1 MFQEEQMT
9 ETIMVLD
16 PISEATATR
25 LRALLPPGLK
35 LEHGAS
41 RDEEHQRQIIADAD
55 YAISGQIAVPGAV
68 LRAARRLKLLHKWGV
83 GTDNLDLVTA
93 AELGIKVARTTGSN
107 AVPVAEFAIGLMIA
121 ALRNLAFGHAE
132 LMKGEWRG
140 GVLPVDSYTLSGKTV
155 GIIGFGAIGK
165 AVACLL
171 SGFGCTILYHK
182 PTPLDAAEERRLDVT
197 CADLPTLLAT
207 SDIVTLHCPLTPA
220 TTGMID
226 RAALRSMKRTAVLVN
241 VARGGVVVEEDLVAA
256 LREREIHSAAIDV
269 YDIEPLPSDHPLM
282 KLDNVVITPHIA
294 AGTVDNFEKTVRQM
308 FRNIQ
313 HAKDGIPIPSQDIV
327 VG

>member
-1 MFQEEQMT
+1 MT
-9 ETIMVLD
+9 ETIIVLD
-16 PISEATATR
+16 PISDVTATR

-41 RDEEHQRQIIADAD
+41 RDEAHQQTIIADAD
-55 YAISGQIAVPGAV
+55 YAISGQIAVPGTV

-83 GTDNLDLVTA
+83 GTDNLDLATA

-107 AVPVAEFAIGLMIA
+107 AVPVAEFTIGLIIA
-121 ALRNLAFGHAE
+121 VLRNLAFGHAE
-132 LMKGEWRG
+132 LMNGDWRG
-140 GVLPVDSYTLSGKTV
+140 GSLPVDSYTLSGKTV
-155 GIIGFGAIGK
+155 GIVGFGAIGK
-165 AVACLL
+165 AVARML
-171 SGFGCTILYHK
+171 SGFGCTILYNK
-182 PTPLDAAEERRLDVT
+182 PKPLDADEERRLGVT
-197 CADLPTLLAT
+197 HADLRLLLAA

-241 VARGGVVVEEDLVAA
+241 VARGGVVVEDDLIAA
-256 LREREIHSAAIDV
+256 LRAREIHSAAMDV
-269 YDIEPLPSDHPLM
+269 FEIEPLPAGHPLTT
-282 KLDNVVITPHIA
+282 LDNVVITPHIA

-313 HAKDGIPIPSQDIV
+313 HAKEGTPIPPQDVV

>member
-1 MFQEEQMT
+1 MT

-16 PISEATATR
+16 PISDLTATR

-35 LEHGAS
+35 LEYGAS
-41 RDEEHQRQIIADAD
+41 RDEAHQQAIIADAD
-55 YAISGQIAVPGAV
+55 YAISGQIAVPGTV

-83 GTDNLDLVTA
+83 GTDNLDLATA

-107 AVPVAEFAIGLMIA
+107 AIPVAEFTIGLIIA

-132 LMKGEWRG
+132 LMNSDWRG
-140 GVLPVDSYTLSGKTV
+140 GSLPVDSYTLSGKTV
-155 GIIGFGAIGK
+155 GIVGFGAIGK
-165 AVACLL
+165 AVARML
-171 SGFGCTILYHK
+171 SGFGCTILYNK
-182 PTPLDAAEERRLDVT
+182 PKPLEAEEERRLGVT
-197 CADLPTLLAT
+197 HADLQLLLAA

-241 VARGGVVVEEDLVAA
+241 VARGGVVVEDDLIAA
-256 LREREIHSAAIDV
+256 LRAREIHSAAMDV
-269 YDIEPLPSDHPLM
+269 FEIEPLPAGHPLTT
-282 KLDNVVITPHIA
+282 LDNVVITPHIA

-313 HAKDGIPIPSQDIV
+313 HAKEGTAIPPQDVV

>member
-1 MFQEEQMT
+1 MT
-9 ETIMVLD
+9 EIIMVLD
-16 PISEATATR
+16 PISDVTATR

-41 RDEEHQRQIIADAD
+41 RDEAHQQEIIADAD
-55 YAISGQIAVPGAV
+55 YAISGQIGVPGTV

-83 GTDNLDLVTA
+83 GTDNLDLATA

-107 AVPVAEFAIGLMIA
+107 AVPVAEFTIGLIIA

-132 LMKGEWRG
+132 LMNGDWRG
-140 GVLPVDSYTLSGKTV
+140 GSLPVESYTVSGKTV
-155 GIIGFGAIGK
+155 GIVGFGAIGK
-165 AVACLL
+165 AVARML
-171 SGFGCTILYHK
+171 SGFGCTILYNK
-182 PTPLDAAEERRLDVT
+182 PRPLDAEEERRLGVT
-197 CADLPTLLAT
+197 YADLQLLLAA

-241 VARGGVVVEEDLVAA
+241 VARGGVVVEDDLIAA
-256 LREREIHSAAIDV
+256 LRAREIHSAAMDV
-269 YDIEPLPSDHPLM
+269 FEIEPLPAGHPLTT
-282 KLDNVVITPHIA
+282 LDNVVITPHIA

-313 HAKDGIPIPSQDIV
+313 HAKEGTPIPPQDVV